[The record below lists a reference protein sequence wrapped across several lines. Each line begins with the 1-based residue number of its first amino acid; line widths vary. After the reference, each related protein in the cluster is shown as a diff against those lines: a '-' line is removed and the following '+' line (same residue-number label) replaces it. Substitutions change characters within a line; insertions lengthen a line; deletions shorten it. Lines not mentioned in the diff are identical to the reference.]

1 MSNEQKKI
9 RKTVGKSKNT
19 NLLDRLYQL
28 NQFIKSLGKEFN
40 YEPNI
45 NPIRRTV
52 GRTHKG

>member
-28 NQFIKSLGKEFN
+28 NQFIKSLGKELN

-45 NPIRRTV
+45 KPIRRTV